1 MFDPRKEFELL
12 AEAYEKSGGQLDALR
27 DAQVGSLVVSLNKI
41 LAKNEIPGLLIV
53 GQETPTGVRARITVK
68 QGTVLERPVHLCFG
82 VLPQQGVQEVVGEFV
97 IEDEAKATFL
107 AHCSF
112 PNAVSVKHLM
122 QGTVQVGKGAS
133 MTYNETHF
141 HGDQGG
147 VEVLPVMRVKI
158 AVGGEFRS
166 EFRLT
171 QGAAGRVEIDYEV
184 QVGDHGLCE
193 LYAKVYGKQNDS
205 IRVKESIYL
214 DGTGARGLAKSRIVV
229 ADRAESEVVG
239 EIVGNGPSSRGHVDC
254 VEIIQGKQARASAVP
269 ILRVVDETAK
279 LTHEAAIGSVDK
291 KQVETLMAR
300 GLTESEAVEVV
311 VRGLLR

>member
-1 MFDPRKEFELL
+1 MFDPRQEFELL

-41 LAKNEIPGLLIV
+41 LAKNEIPGLLIE
-53 GQETPTGVRARITVK
+53 GQETASGVRARITVK
-68 QGTVLERPVHLCFG
+68 QGTVIERPVHLCFG
-82 VLPQQGVQEVVGEFV
+82 VLPKEGVQEVVAEFV
-97 IEDEAKATFL
+97 IEDQAKATFL

-112 PNAVSVKHLM
+112 PNAVSVRHLM
-122 QGTVQVGKGAS
+122 QGTVRVGKGAA

-141 HGDQGG
+141 HGDEGG
-147 VEVLPVMRVKI
+147 VEVLPVMRVEV
-158 AVGGEFRS
+158 AEGGEFRS
-166 EFRLT
+166 EFKLT

-184 QVGDHGLCE
+184 RVGDHGLCE

-214 DGTGARGLAKSRIVV
+214 DGGGARGLAKSRIVV
-229 ADRAESEVVG
+229 TDRAESEVVG

-254 VEIIQGKQARASAVP
+254 VEIVQGKQARASAVP
-269 ILRVVDETAK
+269 MLRVVDETAK

-311 VRGLLR
+311 VQGLLR